1 MSGDLERVQA
11 HIDEALKHFRHL
23 QQLVARPSQAHA
35 IPAERSVPSP
45 VSVPAT
51 EPPLEQALVAGG
63 EATVPSGDEAAVP
76 SAATSDVEQAQDIPS
91 GIAEPTSSVPLHAPL
106 SRAEAA
112 AEGQA
117 GVMLSPEGQLADL
130 QGHFNAL
137 LQVLSRRC
145 LNNRD

>member
-1 MSGDLERVQA
+1 MSGADLARVQA
-11 HIDEALKHFRHL
+11 HIDEALKHCWHL
-23 QQLVARPSQAHA
+23 QELVARPLHA
-35 IPAERSVPSP
+35 IPAERSVPSAA
-45 VSVPAT
+45 SVPAT
-51 EPPLEQALVAGG
+51 EPPLA
-63 EATVPSGDEAAVP
+63 
-76 SAATSDVEQAQDIPS
+76 
-91 GIAEPTSSVPLHAPL
+91 L
-106 SRAEAA
+106 SRAEA

>member
-1 MSGDLERVQA
+1 MSGDDLERVQA

-23 QQLVARPSQAHA
+23 QES
-35 IPAERSVPSP
+35 
-45 VSVPAT
+45 
-51 EPPLEQALVAGG
+51 
-63 EATVPSGDEAAVP
+63 
-76 SAATSDVEQAQDIPS
+76 
-91 GIAEPTSSVPLHAPL
+91 
-106 SRAEAA
+106 

-137 LQVLSRRC
+137 LQVLSRRS

>member
-1 MSGDLERVQA
+1 MSGDNLARVQA

-23 QQLVARPSQAHA
+23 QALVARSSQAHD
-35 IPAERSVPSP
+35 IPAERSVPP
-45 VSVPAT
+45 TARVPAT
-51 EPPLEQALVAGG
+51 EPPPV
-63 EATVPSGDEAAVP
+63 
-76 SAATSDVEQAQDIPS
+76 
-91 GIAEPTSSVPLHAPL
+91 L
-106 SRAEAA
+106 SRAEA

-145 LNNRD
+145 LTNRD